1 MQCPHHPACPG
12 CPLLGLDYEAQL
24 ELKRERL
31 AAALALYPHLALEAP
46 PVQGSPHTAGYR
58 HRVKL
63 PVGPG
68 GQVGLYDRAGERVVD
83 TPSCPVLEP
92 RLRAALVTL
101 RRSLAAH
108 REVHSVDLRVNGAGA
123 LQLVLA
129 CHGGELRGG
138 GKAAAALAREVHGLV
153 SVAVSRA
160 DPEGKRVMGAA
171 PRLLAGSP
179 FLDEQVGS
187 ARYRLHPGAFFQVD
201 PRHAARLQALVQ
213 ERVGGARTVADLYA
227 GVGAYA
233 IALAD
238 GRQRVV
244 AVEEVPAAARAAR
257 EAAPRNVEVV
267 EARVEGWARRV
278 RERFDVAIL
287 NPARR
292 GSSPVALATVARV
305 AERLVYVSCGPET
318 LARDLDVLAHLGM
331 RVVDLAAIDLFPQT
345 PEVETVVS
353 LARGPALATWRCG
366 RGHARGPWGGE
377 PSGAL
382 GQPERVLA
390 LVVGDTGSH
399 GTAGQSK
406 YRRLAT
412 VATHSYLR
420 LDLAGPLD
428 AALGALAR
436 AGHPVAGADPR
447 TARFFA
453 EKSGLVRPFLH
464 VEMARGGVVSPLHGD
479 LQHALSALTGGRNA
493 PGDRKKPSPPARP
506 GGSRRRS

>member
-1 MQCPHHPACPG
+1 MQ
-12 CPLLGLDYEAQL
+12 LG
-24 ELKRERL
+24 LKRERL
-31 AAALALYPHLALEAP
+31 AAALALYPQLGLEAP
-46 PVQGSPHTAGYR
+46 TVLGSAHTEGYR

-68 GQVGLYDRAGERVVD
+68 GQVGLYDREGKRVVD

-101 RRSLAAH
+101 RRSLAGH

-129 CHGGELRGG
+129 CRSGELRGG
-138 GKAAAALAREVHGLV
+138 GKAASALAREVPGLV

-160 DPEGKRVMGAA
+160 DPEGKRVMGSA

-179 FLDEQVGS
+179 FLDEQVGAS
-187 ARYRLHPGAFFQVD
+187 RYRLHPGAFFQVD
-201 PRHAARLQALVQ
+201 PRQAARLQALVR
-213 ERVGGARTVADLYA
+213 ERVGAARTVADLYA

-233 IALAD
+233 IALAE

-267 EARVEGWARRV
+267 EARVEEWARQV

-292 GSSPVALATVARV
+292 GSSPGALATVARV
-305 AERLVYVSCGPET
+305 AERVVYVSCGPEA
-318 LARDLDVLAHLGM
+318 LARDLDILASLGL
-331 RVVDLAAIDLFPQT
+331 RVQDMAAIDLFPQT

-353 LARGPALATWRCG
+353 LARGPTLTTWRAG
-366 RGHARGPWGGE
+366 RGHARGPWQGE

-390 LVVGDTGSH
+390 LVVGDTG
-399 GTAGQSK
+399 GQGNAGRSR

-412 VATHSYLR
+412 VATHSYIR
-420 LDLAGPLD
+420 IDLSGPLD
-428 AALGALAR
+428 GALLALSR
-436 AGHPVAGADPR
+436 ADHPVAGLDPR

-453 EKSGLVRPFLH
+453 EKAGLVRPFVH
-464 VEMARGGVVSPLHGD
+464 VEVASGGVAPLHGD
-479 LQHALSALTGGRNA
+479 LRYALSALTGGRSGPADRMTPSLPA
-493 PGDRKKPSPPARP
+493 PR